1 MKLDR
6 HFAQDFVFCFISL
19 ILVALLSNDKSICC
33 YFVDNFLVKQQENLI
48 LMSIYLF
55 FFNNT
60 KLMVKALERTEK
72 RNCIVKWPRSDRPVS
87 TWVKGPF
94 GLLSD
99 PGESTVSNSYSRRV
113 VLGEKRPSMKVD

>member
-1 MKLDR
+1 MRKLDT
-6 HFAQDFVFCFISL
+6 HECLL
-19 ILVALLSNDKSICC
+19 I
-33 YFVDNFLVKQQENLI
+33 Y
-48 LMSIYLF
+48 

-60 KLMVKALERTEK
+60 KPMVKALETIEK

-99 PGESTVSNSYSRRV
+99 SVESTVSNSYSGRV